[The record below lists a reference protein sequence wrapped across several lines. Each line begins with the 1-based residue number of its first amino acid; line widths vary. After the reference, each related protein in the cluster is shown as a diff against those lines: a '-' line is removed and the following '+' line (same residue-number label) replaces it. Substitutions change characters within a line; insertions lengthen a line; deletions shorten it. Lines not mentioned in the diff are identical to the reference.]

1 MLNTTVVETQKLFAT
16 FAQEEKLERMPVMF
30 YSYYCYAMKKKIF
43 SSFSKTLLILI
54 CLYKNKSLR
63 YKYYK
68 LCDVNQ
74 KMWEDYKVENIKQ
87 ITLLTFANT
96 TTYKCTKYVYTEFYS
111 SHQDTKLQ
119 IIIRLAISIKNTHIL
134 LFVK

>member
-1 MLNTTVVETQKLFAT
+1 M
-16 FAQEEKLERMPVMF
+16 
-30 YSYYCYAMKKKIF
+30 
-43 SSFSKTLLILI
+43 LILI